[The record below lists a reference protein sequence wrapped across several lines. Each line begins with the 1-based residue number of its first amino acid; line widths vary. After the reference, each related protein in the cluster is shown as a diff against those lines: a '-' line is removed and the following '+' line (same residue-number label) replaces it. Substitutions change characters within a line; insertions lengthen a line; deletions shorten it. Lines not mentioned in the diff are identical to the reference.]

1 MLAAEYKF
9 AQYHNQ
15 AAIGTLHRNLVALWD
30 AIRAET
36 GGRVEA
42 VVHPENNGVPGGDPA
57 ALKMILS
64 GEIAFFALM
73 GGGAGSV
80 VPVAEVQQVPFAFRS
95 PADAHRVVDGPLGRF
110 IAEEMAAKGLHLFRF
125 GGFDN
130 GMRQLTTL
138 DKPVVSPADI
148 VGMKVR
154 VPPGQVISDTFK
166 AFGAEPVTTPA
177 NAIYRALKD
186 RAVDAQENPLGIVEA
201 FKLDEL
207 VKYISLTNHAW
218 SGFNLMAHRP
228 TFDRLPGDIQ
238 AAIDRNVTK
247 FVRRQRLDQA
257 ERNASLRQRFAG
269 QGIVF
274 NEVDQDAFRGRLAGL
289 YATWKEKLGSKCWSL
304 LETEVGKL
312 G

>member
-1 MLAAEYKF
+1 MPTAEYKF

-15 AAIGTLHRNLVALWD
+15 AAIGTLHRNLVAMWD
-30 AIRAET
+30 AIRTET
-36 GGRVEA
+36 GGRVET
-42 VVHPENNGVPGGDPA
+42 VVHAENNGMPGGDPA

-64 GEIAFFALM
+64 GEIAFFTLM
-73 GGGAGSV
+73 GGAVGSV
-80 VPVAEVQQVPFAFRS
+80 APVAEVQQVPFAFRTAS
-95 PADAHRVVDGPLGRF
+95 DAHKAIDGPLGRY
-110 IAEEMAAKGLHLFRF
+110 IADEMAAKGLHLFPY

-138 DKPVVSPADI
+138 DKPVASPADI
-148 VGMKVR
+148 AGMRVR

-166 AFGAEPVTTPA
+166 AFGAVPVTTPA
-177 NAIYRALKD
+177 NAIYRALQE
-186 RAVDAQENPLGIVEA
+186 RTVDAQENPLGVVEA

-207 VKYISLTNHAW
+207 VKYISLTSHVW

-228 TFDRLPGDIQ
+228 TWDRLPGDVQ

-247 FVRRQRLDQA
+247 FVRQQRLDQA
-257 ERNASLRQRFAG
+257 ERNAGLRLRFAQ

-274 NEVDQDAFRGRLAGL
+274 NEVDQAAFRGRLAGL